1 AGVCDFGWLGMRRL
15 RATCDPAL
23 DQRHLFR
30 RELFA
35 ALGHFALVNH
45 LEEQTLLRFAGD
57 DHWSI
62 VAALEHQSAQSQ
74 IDPTS
79 QLVTLAMAIETM
91 RLEDRPNLF
100 LEGGWSGG
108 KGDRAKS

>member
-1 AGVCDFGWLGMRRL
+1 MRRL

-45 LEEQTLLRFAGD
+45 LEEQALLRFAGD
-57 DHWSI
+57 DDRSI
-62 VAALEHQSAQSQ
+62 VAAFEHQSAQAQ
-74 IDPTS
+74 IEPTA

-91 RLEDRPNLF
+91 RLEDRANLF
-100 LEGGWSGG
+100 LERGWSGG
-108 KGDRAKS
+108 KGEAGRQED